1 MSRCLGSWVGGQA
14 QPIPRFESFSCG
26 GLGMCVSHGF
36 PREATSDIS
45 HPSQDGAAYFMEL
58 PSVAGQSLV
67 SRGQWPVLLGAGR
80 PCFGTWSACLCPC
93 GSTRL
98 HLANG
103 GPALVF
109 RVPSLEPQLALYLDS
124 RRQGRAPSTPLGVP
138 QSRMPT
144 TMGLRSLPS
153 VGRPAASCSQ
163 TCLS

>member
-1 MSRCLGSWVGGQA
+1 MFWDLVCLPLPLWIHQA
-14 QPIPRFESFSCG
+14 APGWQ
-26 GLGMCVSHGF
+26 H
-36 PREATSDIS
+36 T
-45 HPSQDGAAYFMEL
+45 Q
-58 PSVAGQSLV
+58 
-67 SRGQWPVLLGAGR
+67 
-80 PCFGTWSACLCPC
+80 
-93 GSTRL
+93 
-98 HLANG
+98 ANG